1 MLRKLKQS
9 LALTLL
15 ALMPFTAMSAPG
27 ESIHREITEGKIAA
41 AQVVYLE
48 AEIYTAQA
56 LLDRELA
63 KVSTM
68 RISDQEGKIIASM
81 VDYIERSLD
90 KLKGELENSS
100 IENGTDLIQIEKDL
114 EKVTKL
120 ISEIN
125 S

>member
-9 LALTLL
+9 LVMAIIALV
-15 ALMPFTAMSAPG
+15 PFTAMSAPG
-27 ESIHREITEGKIAA
+27 DNIHREITEGKIAA
-41 AQVVYLE
+41 AQVIYLE
-48 AEIYTAQA
+48 AEIFTAQA
-56 LLDRELA
+56 LLERELA

-90 KLKGELENSS
+90 KLKIDLENSS
-100 IENGTDLIQIEKDL
+100 IESGTDLTKIEKDI
-114 EKVTKL
+114 EKINKL